1 MTMLSQPPQTRCPWS
16 ESDDLYKRYHDEEW
30 GVAIYDQHKLFDL
43 LILEGMQAGLS
54 WRTILGKR
62 EGIREALAGLVPEKL
77 AAVNDEA
84 IEALLK
90 GSGEIIRNRAKLF
103 AARNNARAY
112 LELCRREDAV
122 AWLWQF
128 VGGVPF
134 VNWHESMSQVPAS
147 TPQSS
152 EMSKALKKLGF
163 AFVGPTI
170 CYAYMQS
177 AGMVNDHL
185 VSCFRHEACRTL
197 PPPKGRCQ
205 EHQKR
210 ENLQAAENHRD

>member
-1 MTMLSQPPQTRCPWS
+1 MTTRTQPPRIRCPWS
-16 ESDDLYKRYHDEEW
+16 ESDDLYRRYHDEEW
-30 GVAIYDQHKLFDL
+30 GVPLYDAERLFEL

-62 EGIREALAGLVPEKL
+62 EGIRTALAGLVAEKL
-77 AAVNDEA
+77 AAVSDET

-103 AARNNARAY
+103 AARNNARAF
-112 LELCRREDAV
+112 LDLCRREDAV
-122 AWLWQF
+122 DWLWQF
-128 VGGVPF
+128 VGGVPCL
-134 VNWHESMSQVPAS
+134 NWYESMSQIPAS
-147 TPQSS
+147 TPKSI

-163 AFVGPTI
+163 AFAGPTI

-185 VSCFRHEACRTL
+185 VSCFRHEACRKL
-197 PPPKGRCQ
+197 
-205 EHQKR
+205 
-210 ENLQAAENHRD
+210 AEGASIRG

>member
-1 MTMLSQPPQTRCPWS
+1 MP
-16 ESDDLYKRYHDEEW
+16 LYEQK
-30 GVAIYDQHKLFDL
+30 KLFDL

-77 AAVNDEA
+77 AAANDET

-112 LELCRREDAV
+112 LELCRCEDAV

-128 VGGVPF
+128 VGGVPL
-134 VNWHESMSQVPAS
+134 VNWHESMSHVPAS
-147 TPQSS
+147 TPQSN

-185 VSCFRHEACRTL
+185 VSCFRHEACRRLAVCRT
-197 PPPKGRCQ
+197 
-205 EHQKR
+205 
-210 ENLQAAENHRD
+210 